1 MATTI
6 PSGGHTKVLVVEDDL
21 VSRRILETSL
31 EKNGYQVV
39 VAANGL
45 EAWNLFDK
53 EPVRIIVSD
62 WMMPE
67 LDGLALCNRIRERPE
82 TSYTYFIL
90 LTARSGKENYR
101 LAMDSGIDD
110 FLSKPLDREELSIR
124 MHVAER
130 ILGYAARISQLE
142 TLLPICSYCKNIRD
156 EKNDW
161 HPVEEYI
168 NQQTHAEL
176 SHGICPK
183 CYETRMKPMI
193 DELKKKKASK

>member
-1 MATTI
+1 MAN
-6 PSGGHTKVLVVEDDL
+6 PSSQPLKVMVVEDDL

-31 EKNGYQVV
+31 EKNGYNVV
-39 VAANGL
+39 IANNGL
-45 EAWNLFDK
+45 QAWELFDK
-53 EPVRIIVSD
+53 DPLRLIVSD

-67 LDGLALCNRIRERPE
+67 MDGLALCKRIRGRPE
-82 TSYTYFIL
+82 TEYTYFIL
-90 LTARSGKENYR
+90 LTARSGKENYH

-110 FLSKPLDREELSIR
+110 FLSKPLDREELNIR

-130 ILGYAARISQLE
+130 ILGYTARIQQLE

-156 EKNDW
+156 DSNSW
-161 HPVEEYI
+161 RPVEEYI
-168 NQQTHAEL
+168 NRQTHAEL

-193 DELKKKKASK
+193 EELKKKRKPSP